1 MHLIVERAGTHDAPA
16 IAAIRTAAADVLT
29 ARYGEGAWTRTVST
43 DAVWSAMRGSHVL
56 VARLHGTAVA
66 TLTLQSRKPGSID
79 ASAFTNVSR
88 ALYLVDMAVDP
99 ELQRRG
105 VGRLCLDEA
114 ARRARTW
121 PADAIRLDAHDSEAG
136 AGRFYE
142 RCGYRLV
149 GTRHD
154 HHSPRRLFEQLLT
167 SR

>member
-29 ARYGEGAWTRTVST
+29 ARYGEGRGHARCPLTRCGPRCV
-43 DAVWSAMRGSHVL
+43 GHVL

-105 VGRLCLDEA
+105 VGRLCLTGRPGA
-114 ARRARTW
+114 HW
-121 PADAIRLDAHDSEAG
+121 PADAIGSTPMIAKASADDFTNAVDI
-136 AGRFYE
+136 
-142 RCGYRLV
+142 RLV